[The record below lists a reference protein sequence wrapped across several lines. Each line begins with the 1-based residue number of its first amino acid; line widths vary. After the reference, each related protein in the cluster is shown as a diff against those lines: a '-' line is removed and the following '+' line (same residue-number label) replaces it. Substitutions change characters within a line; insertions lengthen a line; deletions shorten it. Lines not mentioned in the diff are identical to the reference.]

1 MTSSLVLDNE
11 EQSVTSITLRVG
23 NTSIGDEVRNGSHTT
38 RCQLWLYFSVSNFI
52 LLVAWADLYGN
63 NLIQNAGI
71 FIYVEILQALM
82 ALTSLMMFSL
92 LFTALFI
99 KQTDK
104 VWFLELN
111 CAYGSLGELISICV
125 W

>member
-1 MTSSLVLDNE
+1 MPSQTDHE
-11 EQSVTSITLRVG
+11 EQSVTSNALRLG
-23 NTSIGDEVRNGSHTT
+23 SYTGGEARNGSHAT
-38 RCQLWLYFSVSNFI
+38 RCQLWMYFSVSNFV

-63 NLIQNAGI
+63 NVIMDAGI
-71 FIYVEILQALM
+71 FIYVEIFQALM
-82 ALTSLMMFSL
+82 ALISLMMFSL

-111 CAYGSLGELISICV
+111 CVSGSIGELISICV

>member
-1 MTSSLVLDNE
+1 M
-11 EQSVTSITLRVG
+11 
-23 NTSIGDEVRNGSHTT
+23 
-38 RCQLWLYFSVSNFI
+38 YFSVSNFV

-63 NLIQNAGI
+63 NVIKDARI
-71 FIYVEILQALM
+71 FIYVEIFQALM
-82 ALTSLMMFSL
+82 ALISLMMFSL

-99 KQTDK
+99 KQIDK

-111 CAYGSLGELISICV
+111 SASGSVGELISICA

>member
-1 MTSSLVLDNE
+1 
-11 EQSVTSITLRVG
+11 
-23 NTSIGDEVRNGSHTT
+23 
-38 RCQLWLYFSVSNFI
+38 
-52 LLVAWADLYGN
+52 
-63 NLIQNAGI
+63 
-71 FIYVEILQALM
+71 
-82 ALTSLMMFSL
+82 MMFSL

>member
-1 MTSSLVLDNE
+1 MTSLGVDNE
-11 EQSVTSITLRVG
+11 EQSVTSTTLRVG
-23 NTSIGDEVRNGSHTT
+23 NAIGDEVRNGSHAT

-63 NLIQNAGI
+63 NIIQNTGI

-82 ALTSLMMFSL
+82 ALISLMMFSL

-111 CAYGSLGELISICV
+111 CASGSLGELISICV

>member
-1 MTSSLVLDNE
+1 MTSSLVDNE
-11 EQSVTSITLRVG
+11 EQSVTSVTLRVG
-23 NTSIGDEVRNGSHTT
+23 NTSIGDEVRNGSHAT